1 MFAAAY
7 LYARKNLT
15 YVNLTLQLPIEWPET
30 IIEIVLTGFMNV
42 KLPQML
48 IDANEVY
55 KTHAIL
61 FYINYTRIVISNSLD
76 SILLIVSKISSYGKR
91 RKI

>member
-30 IIEIVLTGFMNV
+30 IIEIVLTGFMNI

-48 IDANEVY
+48 LDANNPKVY
-55 KTHAIL
+55 KTYAIL

-76 SILLIVSKISSYGKR
+76 SILLIVSKIST
-91 RKI
+91 